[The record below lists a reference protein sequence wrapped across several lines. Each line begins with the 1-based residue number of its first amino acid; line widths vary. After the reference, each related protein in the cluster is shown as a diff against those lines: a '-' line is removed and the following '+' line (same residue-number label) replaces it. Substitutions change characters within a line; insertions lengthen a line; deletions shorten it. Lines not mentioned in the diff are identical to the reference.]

1 MIQHKPS
8 LIVGNKVKL
17 SQNSQYYGEGFNQL
31 PPGKIGTI
39 IDIDDGSFL
48 VQWKTDEENTGQNSY
63 TEKDLI
69 LINF

>member
-17 SQNSQYYGEGFNQL
+17 SQSSEYYGVGYDQL

-39 IDIDDGSFL
+39 IAIDGRSFQ
-48 VQWKTDEENTGQNSY
+48 VQWETDEGNTGQNSY